1 MNIPSSK
8 VLFNSILEEA
18 RRCALGVDR
27 FAKKKEG
34 CIRMSVCPFDAKAYE
49 WLDEPGE
56 FNPSDVSDIERSFA
70 ILPGGSR
77 VAVFTESGDG
87 NTEVV
92 DTYSITGMK
101 IAQISSI
108 QERIEPIEDDV
119 ALLVDSLKN
128 LGLVSMSKEDIEL
141 LFRKLDNIKAAL
153 LGLPPFEPANGYAEW
168 RGAICCKVYL
178 EGELFAYFYVSVSG
192 ASQDEDLACAA
203 SAIEV
208 ITTFFSDPSFTV
220 IVPTLKT

>member
-1 MNIPSSK
+1 M
-8 VLFNSILEEA
+8 A
-18 RRCALGVDR
+18 
-27 FAKKKEG
+27 
-34 CIRMSVCPFDAKAYE
+34 VCPFDAKAYE

-92 DTYSITGMK
+92 DTYGITGMK

-141 LFRKLDNIKAAL
+141 LFRKLDNLKAAL

-208 ITTFFSDPSFTV
+208 ITTFFSDPNFTV
-220 IVPTLKT
+220 IAPTLKT